1 MGRTLCKTLK
11 TVSLHASPLR
21 PWTTVRLDDFCAT
34 SSGGTPSRDNPAYYE
49 NGTIPW
55 VKSGELSQKIVTET
69 GEKITAEALANSSA
83 KMVKKGAILVAM
95 YGATVGQIAVL
106 GIAAA
111 TNQAVCAIEPDQTK
125 CLPRFLYYSLT
136 QKVPELLQ
144 MRVGGAQPNISQKL
158 IRDLKFDLP
167 TDLREQARIVEL
179 LDQADA
185 LRRQRAEADA
195 KLARLLPALF
205 CHHFGDPDTN
215 PHGWPLA
222 TVGDVLIETSYGLSL
237 SASAEPKGTPFLRMN
252 NIRFDGALDLE
263 ELKYVELSPEDLAKN
278 QLRDGDLLF
287 NRTNSVDLVGKTGL
301 WRGAFPAVAASYL
314 IILRVDNS
322 QVAPGFV
329 WAWMNTPSFKSLLLN
344 RGRRAIGMANINST
358 ELRSFPL
365 FLPSLEKQ
373 RRFLA
378 ALEAVE
384 AAKTQAAASAA
395 KLETLFQTLLH
406 RAFTGELTAR
416 WREAHL
422 REGVQKSSRA
432 VLRPSP

>member
-1 MGRTLCKTLK
+1 VT
-11 TVSLHASPLR
+11 PLESKLR
-21 PWTTVRLDDFCAT
+21 NWTTVRLDDFCDT
-34 SSGGTPSRDNPAYYE
+34 SSGGTPSRDHPAFYE

-69 GEKITAEALANSSA
+69 GEKITSDALVNSSA

-106 GIAAA
+106 GIDAA

-158 IRDLKFDLP
+158 IRDLKFALP

-205 CHHFGDPDTN
+205 HHHFGNPETN
-215 PHGWPLA
+215 PKNYA
-222 TVGDVLIETSYGLSL
+222 IGDFDQAFDDVSAGEAKLQTKTFLLSGLLPIIDQGAEQISGYTDDL
-237 SASAEPKGTPFLRMN
+237 SAKFTGSTPVVIFGDHTRNFKFVDHDFAIGADGVRVLSAKPGFLPEFLYWHCRLL
-252 NIRFDGALDLE
+252 NIPSAGYSRHMKFLKAKRFIRPPELE
-263 ELKYVELSPEDLAKN
+263 QKQFAQAAKN
-278 QLRDGDLLF
+278 ARLL
-287 NRTNSVDLVGKTGL
+287 N
-301 WRGAFPAVAASYL
+301 AQAAS
-314 IILRVDNS
+314 
-322 QVAPGFV
+322 
-329 WAWMNTPSFKSLLLN
+329 
-344 RGRRAIGMANINST
+344 
-358 ELRSFPL
+358 
-365 FLPSLEKQ
+365 
-373 RRFLA
+373 
-378 ALEAVE
+378 
-384 AAKTQAAASAA
+384 SAA

-422 REGVQKSSRA
+422 REGVQELSRLSRA
-432 VLRPSP
+432 